1 MQTMYS
7 DKDSAIPDVEISGIH
22 EPVENVIDSNTAEAS
37 VTSNPSVSELVNQNH
52 APDVISDKLST
63 NVDDAPST
71 DVDLNNVDPGLDTTS
86 QAADTVINSAPVEQ
100 DDEEV
105 ALQSK
110 DVSDVLPSATPIE
123 ANNDVTGDDLT
134 IDAAPTEEPVDQQ
147 TFSIEDTDADKIVDN
162 E

>member
-37 VTSNPSVSELVNQNH
+37 VTSNPSASELDYQNH
-52 APDVISDKLST
+52 EPDVISDKLST

>member
-1 MQTMYS
+1 MQTIYS

-110 DVSDVLPSATPIE
+110 DASDVLPSATPIE
-123 ANNDVTGDDLT
+123 SNNDVTGDDLT
-134 IDAAPTEEPVDQQ
+134 IDVAPTEEPVDQQ